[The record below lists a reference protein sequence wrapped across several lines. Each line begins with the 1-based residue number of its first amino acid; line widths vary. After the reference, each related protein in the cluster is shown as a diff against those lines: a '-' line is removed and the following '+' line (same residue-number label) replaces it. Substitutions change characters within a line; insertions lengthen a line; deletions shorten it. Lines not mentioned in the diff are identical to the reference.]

1 MVQLQNT
8 LSVMYRVMCY
18 VKCYVPCGERVR
30 IKSTESRA
38 SATKCRWLVELPA
51 LCKRTFYEKKRR
63 LHYGF
68 FDMRRSYGT
77 ECVVFRVTLLSS

>member
-38 SATKCRWLVELPA
+38 SATKCRWLVELTSE
-51 LCKRTFYEKKRR
+51 RFKKRKE
-63 LHYGF
+63 
-68 FDMRRSYGT
+68 D
-77 ECVVFRVTLLSS
+77 VF